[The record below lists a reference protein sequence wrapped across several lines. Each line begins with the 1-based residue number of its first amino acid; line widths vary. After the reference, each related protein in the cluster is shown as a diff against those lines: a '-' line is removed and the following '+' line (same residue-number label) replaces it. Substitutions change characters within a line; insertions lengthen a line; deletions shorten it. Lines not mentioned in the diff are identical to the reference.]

1 MLNHFN
7 RQLMSLPKGE
17 WTFQQTGLCGFKR
30 RSMSLP
36 GGEEGVSTQI
46 YVALRDYR
54 CPYLVTKRAYQHTR
68 LYSSKQ
74 ETIDLL
80 IFGDNDIINEQDC
93 MYSSRKLLSFPGN
106 EEDIH
111 QSNHSQTII
120 A

>member
-1 MLNHFN
+1 
-7 RQLMSLPKGE
+7 
-17 WTFQQTGLCGFKR
+17 
-30 RSMSLP
+30 MSLP

-106 EEDIH
+106 EEDIY